1 MTHEELRELFLKR
14 LEKEKQR
21 YISKVTGISTT
32 TLSYFKT
39 GRFATLPEKHFEALK
54 NYLENSQSK
63 FQEKSHTI
71 LLYYERKIYYD
82 NRIYF

>member
-1 MTHEELRELFLKR
+1 MEVNNMTQDELRELLCKR

-21 YISKVTGISTT
+21 YIAKVTGIHTS

-54 NYLENSQSK
+54 NYLENS
-63 FQEKSHTI
+63 
-71 LLYYERKIYYD
+71 
-82 NRIYF
+82 

>member
-1 MTHEELRELFLKR
+1 MTHEELRELLLKR

-39 GRFATLPEKHFEALK
+39 GRFATLPE
-54 NYLENSQSK
+54 NS
-63 FQEKSHTI
+63 
-71 LLYYERKIYYD
+71 
-82 NRIYF
+82 